1 MQFDRSIVAI
11 VTIIVVLATLTILYG
26 LNRPAPVQ
34 SISAVEKV
42 EADIIITGKGCAA
55 TNFTLAAQRE
65 PQITLY
71 NQSTQAMVFTL
82 PKMALAL
89 TVEPHQVGTL
99 HLPRYIM
106 GRFAFFC
113 LTETAHTRLNGGMPG
128 DFVCSLD
135 PREVGPYALT
145 SGTFV
150 IEPHTRIEEL
160 GIAAPQRTQ

>member
-1 MQFDRSIVAI
+1 MQYSRSIIASSIGLVMLI
-11 VTIIVVLATLTILYG
+11 VLYG
-26 LNRPAPVQ
+26 VNIPAPVP
-34 SISAVEKV
+34 SISDVA
-42 EADIIITGKGCAA
+42 ADITITDNGCTA
-55 TNFTLAAQRE
+55 TTFRLTAQRE
-65 PQITLY
+65 PQITIY

-99 HLPRYIM
+99 YLPRYIM
-106 GRFAFFC
+106 GSFAFFC
-113 LTETAHTRLNGGMPG
+113 LTETAHTQLNGGMPS

-135 PREVGPYALT
+135 PREIGPYALT

-160 GIAAPQRTQ
+160 GISAPQRSQ

>member
-1 MQFDRSIVAI
+1 MQPYRSIVA
-11 VTIIVVLATLTILYG
+11 VIVVLATLTIIYS
-26 LNRPAPVQ
+26 LNRPAPVP
-34 SISAVEKV
+34 SISVAEEVEV
-42 EADIIITGKGCAA
+42 DMIITDNGCMA

-65 PQITLY
+65 PQITIY
-71 NQSTQAMVFTL
+71 SQATRTMVFTL

-106 GRFAFFC
+106 GSFAFFC
-113 LTETAHTRLNGGMPG
+113 LTETAHTRLNGGLPT

-135 PREVGPYALT
+135 PREIAPYALT

-150 IEPHTRIEEL
+150 IEPHTRIDEL
-160 GIAAPQRTQ
+160 GLAAPWRTQ